1 MSQQYN
7 GGNMDRP
14 MPMPGSVRRAR
25 ERALAAQDALSAA
38 PPSGLA
44 NRPPP
49 RRPPDAKVIPTA
61 PGPMDSPHW
70 PLPGPP
76 VPPGMVS
83 RWSQSHRESP
93 TLPIQVPQGRTLIP
107 SDHSSYADSMASP
120 FDSPSRRTTSSV
132 GSIPDFPLP
141 GSSFA
146 FPIPPRRSALGPPPS
161 SRRGLSS
168 MYSNSSFV
176 SPIPEESPRKE
187 SPRPRSHESYASS
200 AAIPETWGTG
210 SPLPSPGDSSDFF
223 DDSVSDKSRDSTLED
238 FGDESKLFFED
249 TPQSKDNAVLPALT
263 EPPTGLMP
271 PPPPPPPPAS
281 LTPGGPFA
289 TERGSLT
296 RRRPLT
302 SATIPEGDSITS
314 DAILRAYAAANLTPP
329 TEPQPAAVDPHSS
342 NRFSYLK
349 RSQAPDDRSSM
360 TSLPDLIRRA
370 TTLASMIDKG
380 TRPGSRV
387 GDLNAFAAA
396 VPAPTTNYSSGN
408 EKSTSVSMTATD
420 SRDGDSSLSD
430 MLAAFPPPAQTPP
443 RNVNGSQ
450 DSLVAPDSWRSRF
463 SYDGP
468 PVSSRSRSPLSPQQ
482 SVKKRGRRYCG
493 MPLWLLLLL
502 IFLLICIIVV
512 VIVVPVELLVVRKR
526 GNNDLKPDQNIED
539 CRKFLKCLNGGTN
552 VLSPGSC
559 SCICVNGFTGSDCS
573 VSDAQ
578 GCTSTNLVSENGTDR
593 INDVTIGGALPRL
606 IVDANQTFS
615 VPLAGA
621 VIVGKVNEANLSC
634 VDQNSLVT
642 FNGQSMAAQAVDASV
657 SAADTNGT
665 RLNALSGPI
674 FPNVP
679 TIIFIPGARATIII
693 STIRPTA
700 TGTTAT
706 STTAASRTTT
716 ARATSAPVFTS
727 RPGFTS
733 SPGFT
738 SRPGFT
744 TTSSRPTV
752 TRTSSFQT
760 TRTFFTSVRTSTT
773 TATSVSTKTTTT
785 TSVSVSTLTTTTTS
799 SVTPIPTPPAD
810 RFVVNDQV
818 REFARVAVLFILQE
832 ENTDAAKTAQTT
844 LEQFLS
850 RTDTT
855 IQQASDV
862 DVGGRNR
869 VNLVKF
875 TVDFGQGPVGG
886 ENASPSS
893 RP

>member
-1 MSQQYN
+1 
-7 GGNMDRP
+7 MDRP

-25 ERALAAQDALSAA
+25 ERALAAQDALAA
-38 PPSGLA
+38 APSGLA

-49 RRPPDAKVIPTA
+49 RRPPDAKVIPA
-61 PGPMDSPHW
+61 AAGPMDSPHW

-76 VPPGMVS
+76 VPPAMIS

-93 TLPIQVPQGRTLIP
+93 TLPIQVPKGRALIP

-141 GSSFA
+141 SSSFA
-146 FPIPPRRSALGPPPS
+146 FPVPPRRSALGPPPS

-223 DDSVSDKSRDSTLED
+223 GDSVSDKSLDSTLED
-238 FGDESKLFFED
+238 FGDDSKLFFEE
-249 TPQSKDNAVLPALT
+249 TPESKDNAVLPALT
-263 EPPTGLMP
+263 EPPTGPM
-271 PPPPPPPPAS
+271 PPPPPPAS
-281 LTPGGPFA
+281 LTPGGPFRDG
-289 TERGSLT
+289 TGFIDT
-296 RRRPLT
+296 PTT
-302 SATIPEGDSITS
+302 SYISPPSVVSQATIPEGDSITS
-314 DAILRAYAAANLTPP
+314 DAILRAYAAASLTPP
-329 TEPQPAAVDPHSS
+329 TEPQPAAVDPRSS
-342 NRFSYLK
+342 NRYSYLK
-349 RSQAPDDRSSM
+349 RSQRPDDRSSM

-387 GDLNAFAAA
+387 GDLNTFAAA
-396 VPAPTTNYSSGN
+396 APVPTTYSSGN

-443 RNVNGSQ
+443 RNLNGSQ
-450 DSLVAPDSWRSRF
+450 DSLVAPDSYRSRF
-463 SYDGP
+463 SVDGP
-468 PVSSRSRSPLSPQQ
+468 PASSRSRSPLSPQQ
-482 SVKKRGRRYCG
+482 SVKKRGRRCCG
-493 MPLWLLLLL
+493 MPLWLFLLL

-526 GNNDLKPDQNIED
+526 GNNDLKPEQNIED

-559 SCICVNGFTGSDCS
+559 SCICVDGFTGSDCS
-573 VSDAQ
+573 VRDAQ

-634 VDQNSLVT
+634 VDQNALVT
-642 FNGQSMAAQAVDASV
+642 FNGQSISAQALDANATQA
-657 SAADTNGT
+657 SAADTDGT
-665 RLNALSGPI
+665 RLNALSNSD
-674 FPNVP
+674 FPSVP

-693 STIRPTA
+693 STIRPTV
-700 TGTTAT
+700 TGTTAP
-706 STTAASRTTT
+706 STTAPSRTTAT
-716 ARATSAPVFTS
+716 RATSAPV
-727 RPGFTS
+727 
-733 SPGFT
+733 FT

-752 TRTSSFQT
+752 TRTTFIQT
-760 TRTFFTSVRTSTT
+760 TRTFLTSVRTSTT
-773 TATSVSTKTTTT
+773 TTTSISTTTT
-785 TSVSVSTLTTTTTS
+785 TSVSVSVSVSTLTTTTTS
-799 SVTPIPTPPAD
+799 SVTPTPTPPAD
-810 RFVVNDQV
+810 RFLVNDQV

-832 ENTDAAKTAQTT
+832 ENADAAKTAQTS

-850 RTDTT
+850 KTDST

-875 TVDFGQGPVGG
+875 TVDVGQGPVGG
-886 ENASPSS
+886 QNVTRS
-893 RP
+893 

>member
-1 MSQQYN
+1 
-7 GGNMDRP
+7 MDRP
-14 MPMPGSVRRAR
+14 TPMPGSVKRAR
-25 ERALAAQDALSAA
+25 ERAMAAQDAFSA

-44 NRPPP
+44 SRPP
-49 RRPPDAKVIPTA
+49 RRPPDAKVFPTA

-83 RWSQSHRESP
+83 RWSQSNRES
-93 TLPIQVPQGRTLIP
+93 TMLPIQMPKGRVPIA
-107 SDHSSYADSMASP
+107 SDHSSYAESMASP

-146 FPIPPRRSALGPPPS
+146 FPVPPRRSAFGPPPS

-238 FGDESKLFFED
+238 FGDESKLFFEE
-249 TPQSKDNAVLPALT
+249 TPESKDKAILPSLT
-263 EPPTGLMP
+263 EPPTGPM
-271 PPPPPPPPAS
+271 PPPPPPAS
-281 LTPGGPFA
+281 LTPGGPFRDG
-289 TERGSLT
+289 TGFIDT
-296 RRRPLT
+296 PTT
-302 SATIPEGDSITS
+302 SYISPPSIVSQAAVPEGDSITS
-314 DAILRAYAAANLTPP
+314 DAILQAYAAASLSPP
-329 TEPQPAAVDPHSS
+329 TEPQPAAVDPRSS

-349 RSQAPDDRSSM
+349 RSQRPDDRSSM

-370 TTLASMIDKG
+370 TTLASLIDKG

-387 GDLNAFAAA
+387 GDLNAFATATAA
-396 VPAPTTNYSSGN
+396 AAAPAPTNYSSGN

-420 SRDGDSSLSD
+420 SRDGESSLSD

-450 DSLVAPDSWRSRF
+450 DSLVAPGSWRSRF
-463 SYDGP
+463 SVDGP
-468 PVSSRSRSPLSPQQ
+468 PATSRSRSPLSPQQ
-482 SVKKRGRRYCG
+482 TVRKKGRRCCG
-493 MPLWLLLLL
+493 MPIWLLILL

-512 VIVVPVELLVVRKR
+512 AIVVPVELLVVRKR
-526 GNNDLKPDQNIED
+526 GNNNLKPDQNIED

-573 VSDAQ
+573 ISDAQ
-578 GCTSTNLVSENGTDR
+578 GCTSTNLVSDNGTAR

-606 IVDANQTFS
+606 IVDANQTFA

-634 VDQNSLVT
+634 VDQNALVT
-642 FNGQSMAAQAVDASV
+642 FNGQSMAVQ
-657 SAADTNGT
+657 AADANVTEVQAADADGT
-665 RLNALSGPI
+665 RLNALSGSN
-674 FPNVP
+674 FPVVP
-679 TIIFIPGARATIII
+679 TIIFNPGARVTIII
-693 STIRPTA
+693 PSIRPTA
-700 TGTTAT
+700 TSTATTFRAT
-706 STTAASRTTT
+706 STS
-716 ARATSAPVFTS
+716 VFTS
-727 RPGFTS
+727 RPS
-733 SPGFT
+733 
-738 SRPGFT
+738 FT
-744 TTSSRPTV
+744 TTSARPTA
-752 TRTSSFQT
+752 TRTSSLQT

-773 TATSVSTKTTTT
+773 TEPSVSTTRTSLTSVRTSTTTETSFSTTTT
-785 TSVSVSTLTTTTTS
+785 TSVSVSISTLTTTTTS
-799 SVTPIPTPPAD
+799 SVTPTPTPPANK
-810 RFVVNDQV
+810 FNVNDQV
-818 REFARVAVLFILQE
+818 REFSRVAVLFILQE
-832 ENTDAAKTAQTT
+832 QNVDAGKTAQTS

-850 RTDTT
+850 RTDST

-869 VNLVKF
+869 VDLVNF
-875 TVDFGQGPVGG
+875 TVDVGQGPVGG
-886 ENASPSS
+886 KNASLSS
-893 RP
+893 